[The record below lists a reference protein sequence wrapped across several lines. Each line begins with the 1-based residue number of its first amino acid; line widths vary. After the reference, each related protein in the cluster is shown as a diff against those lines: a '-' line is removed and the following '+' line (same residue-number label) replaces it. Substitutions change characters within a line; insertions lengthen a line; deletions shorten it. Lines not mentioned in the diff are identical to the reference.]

1 MTQHYLGIDVGG
13 SSVKAAVVDVSSGQL
28 CSAVSRWE
36 TPHPATPDALIAGF
50 ATLAQALP
58 AAGRIGLAMPCVVQQ
73 GRTRT
78 AANIDAGWI
87 DFAAAQSVQ
96 QCLQRPVTLINDAD
110 AAGLAEMHWGAGRG
124 QAGVVMLLTFGTGIG
139 SALFHN
145 GVLIPNTE
153 LGHLQLDGYEAEHR
167 ASARV
172 RTEEQLDWPAW
183 AQRVNAYL
191 AHVQAL
197 FCPDLFILG
206 GAVSENFALFEP
218 WLRCRAPVRAAQFTG
233 QAGIV
238 GAALAAKLDAG

>member
-124 QAGVVMLLTFGTGIG
+124 QAGV
-139 SALFHN
+139 
-145 GVLIPNTE
+145 
-153 LGHLQLDGYEAEHR
+153 
-167 ASARV
+167 
-172 RTEEQLDWPAW
+172 
-183 AQRVNAYL
+183 
-191 AHVQAL
+191 
-197 FCPDLFILG
+197 
-206 GAVSENFALFEP
+206 AVS
-218 WLRCRAPVRAAQFTG
+218 
-233 QAGIV
+233 
-238 GAALAAKLDAG
+238 